1 MKKSLMP
8 HDKLDKFLIGVII
21 FCLIMAV
28 IVLILGDNPLRIK
41 W

>member
-1 MKKSLMP
+1 MKKNLMP

-28 IVLILGDNPLRIK
+28 IVLLLGDMSLR